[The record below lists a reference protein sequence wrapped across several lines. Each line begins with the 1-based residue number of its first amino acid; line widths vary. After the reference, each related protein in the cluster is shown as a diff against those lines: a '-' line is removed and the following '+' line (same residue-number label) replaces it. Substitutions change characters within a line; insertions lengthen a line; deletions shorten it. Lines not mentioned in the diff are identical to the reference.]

1 MRKLPSLWAQPGGDL
16 DFSRDPFGALRDRM
30 NQLFGDFGQNF
41 PAGWLDQNDRFVLA
55 PNIDVVESENE
66 AVITA
71 ELPGVDR
78 DDVDLSFENDTLIL
92 SGEKKAEKT
101 EEDKDK
107 KYRLVERSYGSF
119 RRAIPLPFKADA
131 DAIKAAFDNGVLTVT
146 VPKSKDASQGASR
159 IAIESPPK

>member
-1 MRKLPSLWAQPGGDL
+1 MRKLPSLWAQSGGDL
-16 DFSRDPFGALRDRM
+16 DVSRDPFGALRDRM
-30 NQLFGDFGQNF
+30 NQWFEEFGQNF
-41 PAGWLDQNDRFVLA
+41 PAGLDQNDRFVLA

-71 ELPGVDR
+71 ELPGVAR
-78 DDVDLSFENDTLIL
+78 EDVDLSFDNDRLIL
-92 SGEKKAEKT
+92 SGEKKAERT

-146 VPKSKDASQGASR
+146 VPKSRDAAQGASR
-159 IAIESPPK
+159 IAIESLQK